1 MAVDPPNALSRHLR
15 HAAGLTEPD
24 PADGQLLGRFAG
36 DRDEAAFAELVRRHG
51 PMVLGVC
58 RRVSGNPHDA
68 DDAFQATFLVLAR
81 KARRLAGQ
89 PALGGWLYGVAHRAA
104 LKAKAVAAR
113 RRAKEAAAARPEGV
127 ETMPEQADVLAV
139 IEQEL
144 GRLPERYR
152 EPLVLCGLCG
162 RSRKE
167 VAAQLGVPEGTL
179 ASRLATARAMLAERL
194 RRRGLVVPAAVVAA
208 ACESSAAGAAVPAP
222 LADATVKAATG
233 TVPAAVGRIASEV
246 TRAMFL
252 NKFRTGAFLMVAVA
266 IACAAGLVAL
276 AHATANTPAPPDD
289 APPKPAVDKVEDG
302 VYLLKSEGDGRKV
315 TLTNGEAA
323 VLGKRLS
330 ESIGTGVTLQSWT
343 NDNSRFHLHVK
354 GLGPLP
360 NEVTEVQTA
369 LVVGGVVLHVGRPE
383 KLAADRTAEVG
394 ATVSSADAA
403 KALAARYKIEPQVRK
418 HPGHR
423 YEVRWV
429 PAKQEYA
436 AGEAVT
442 LKMELKNTG
451 TGPLRFTHG
460 GKQRG
465 PRDNQFRFVAQAGID
480 GKGLPDT
487 GDPRN
492 HGGRSQSIMLKPGEV
507 YTAEVDLSKW
517 FQFAEPNTYQITGV
531 LEMPVIGP
539 PTGKDGDGWGPVLWD
554 DLAVGECSVR
564 VTAAKK

>member
-1 MAVDPPNALSRHLR
+1 MAVDSPNALSRHLR

-58 RRVSGNPHDA
+58 RRISGNPHDA

-81 KARRLAGQ
+81 KARGLAGQ

-127 ETMPEQADVLAV
+127 ETMPEQADALAV

-144 GRLPERYR
+144 GRLPKRYR

-194 RRRGLVVPAAVVAA
+194 RRRGLVVPAAVAAA
-208 ACESSAAGAAVPAP
+208 ACESSAAGATVPAP

-315 TLTNGEAA
+315 TLNGAEV
-323 VLGKRLS
+323 VLGKRFS
-330 ESIGTGVTLQSWT
+330 TSVGTNARLKSVS
-343 NDNSRFHLHVK
+343 NDNTRFVFYVNK
-354 GLGPLP
+354 VGPLP
-360 NEVTEVQTA
+360 AEVTEVQTA
-369 LVVGGVVLHVGRPE
+369 LVVDGVVLHLDRPE
-383 KLAADRTAEVG
+383 KFPADGIVNTWSNVYSAEV
-394 ATVSSADAA
+394 ART
-403 KALAARYKIEPQVRK
+403 LAARYKIEPQVRK

-423 YEVRWV
+423 YEIRWV

-487 GDPRN
+487 GDPQ
-492 HGGRSQSIMLKPGEV
+492 HFGGISQSVMLKPGEV

-517 FQFAEPNTYQITGV
+517 FKFAEPNTYQITGV
-531 LEMPVIGP
+531 FEMPVIGP